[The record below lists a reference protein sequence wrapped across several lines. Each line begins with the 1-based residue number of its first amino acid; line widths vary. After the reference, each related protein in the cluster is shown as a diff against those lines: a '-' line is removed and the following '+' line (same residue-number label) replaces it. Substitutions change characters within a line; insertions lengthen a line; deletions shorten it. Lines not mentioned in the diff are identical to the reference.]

1 MSYVFR
7 TIIAFP
13 NPRYSVSA
21 PRFREGNKTERFAG
35 VPRDRQPRERF
46 FLGNVSGDVSVA
58 SAEASIRTG
67 ASPPRRKTAGL
78 AFSSR
83 TRSSRSSIRIR
94 STGTLGNV
102 QLAGA
107 VMYGTSH
114 NDSKGVSIIDA
125 ASGKFLRVAK

>member
-67 ASPPRRKTAGL
+67 TSATAQENGGAGILKQNPQQPVLYSHSVDWDARERATRRG
-78 AFSSR
+78 
-83 TRSSRSSIRIR
+83 
-94 STGTLGNV
+94 
-102 QLAGA
+102 
-107 VMYGTSH
+107 SH
-114 NDSKGVSIIDA
+114 VRY
-125 ASGKFLRVAK
+125 FP

>member
-1 MSYVFR
+1 MSFVPSLP
-7 TIIAFP
+7 FP
-13 NPRYSVSA
+13 TRA
-21 PRFREGNKTERFAG
+21 IL
-35 VPRDRQPRERF
+35 
-46 FLGNVSGDVSVA
+46 FLPHVSGKGTRLNDSPAFRVTGSPESA
-58 SAEASIRTG
+58 SSSEMSQAMFQSLLLKRRFGQELR
-67 ASPPRRKTAGL
+67 PPRRKTAGL